1 MLTGNQVSA
10 LLCVT
15 LITAASL
22 VAESVA
28 NDGAGTDAK
37 PAVGPSDRASAED
50 LLRAHLKGHDVVT
63 HSSMWVKASLDYR
76 PFDKT
81 QAPKIIAEF
90 SFLRDGERMK
100 AEMGYSYPESP
111 ERKPQQHRYAFDGNR
126 WSQTLY
132 YDLGRK
138 SVTISKNKA
147 GRDQFLY
154 HTLYGAA
161 LEGYFIGSGNQPIA
175 EHMLAAKHRDLG
187 QPEKIGGHIC
197 EVVSAATP
205 YGRAK
210 IWIAPSL
217 GYTAQKIEL
226 RKGLDDLYFDKPI
239 SQAPFKPSADDGQRL
254 IGWSAVVSGVTVKQ
268 IGGKFVSVGGRLIET
283 HELSDH
289 RDLVGSYKYERS
301 EVDLEPKFSDEDFQV
316 DVPN

>member
-1 MLTGNQVSA
+1 MFAGNQVNV

-15 LITAASL
+15 LITTASL

-37 PAVGPSDRASAED
+37 PAVRPSNSASAED
-50 LLRAHLKGHDVVT
+50 LLRAHLKGHDAVK

-100 AEMGYSYPESP
+100 AEMGYSYPDSP
-111 ERKPQQHRYAFDGNR
+111 ERKPQQHRYAFDGSK

-132 YDLGRK
+132 YDNGKK

-147 GRDQFLY
+147 SRDQFLY
-154 HTLYGAA
+154 HTLYGGA

-175 EHMLAAKHRDLG
+175 EHMLAAKQCDLG
-187 QPEKIGGHIC
+187 QPEKIGGHDC
-197 EVVSAATP
+197 EVVSANTP

-226 RKGLDDLYFDKPI
+226 RKGLDDLYFGKPL
-239 SQAPFKPSADDGQRL
+239 SQSPFSPSTYDGQRL

-283 HELSDH
+283 AVLSDH
-289 RDLVGSYKYERS
+289 RDLVGSYHYERS
-301 EVDLEPKFSDEDFQV
+301 EVDLEPKCSDEDFQV
-316 DVPN
+316 DVPD